1 MQLGKVVISFGFD
14 HFNDALNGFFAEG
27 TSCAGCQLL
36 IAILAH
42 SIMPARFE
50 DDGSNID
57 IAKGTIAILSF
68 ILTPFLFLF
77 VLFRYLFV
85 SPFDDL
91 IPNLFCYFVSCDPQ
105 QNGQKESYQQQ
116 SVVSFS

>member
-77 VLFRYLFV
+77 VLFTAFT
-85 SPFDDL
+85 D
-91 IPNLFCYFVSCDPQ
+91 Q
-105 QNGQKESYQQQ
+105 QPEDRQELYQSLAGQYQ
-116 SVVSFS
+116 